1 MREMKKSMSFF
12 AYGFGIAVY
21 LSVATDDLP
30 LMLVL
35 LIGHIAPANPVPKRS
50 MNRRRPIAKSSLQ
63 IIGQVWPNFFLE
75 IRFGG
80 LQPV

>member
-1 MREMKKSMSFF
+1 VREMKKSLSFF
-12 AYGFGIAVY
+12 AYRFGIAAY

-63 IIGQVWPNFFLE
+63 TIRQLWPKLFLE